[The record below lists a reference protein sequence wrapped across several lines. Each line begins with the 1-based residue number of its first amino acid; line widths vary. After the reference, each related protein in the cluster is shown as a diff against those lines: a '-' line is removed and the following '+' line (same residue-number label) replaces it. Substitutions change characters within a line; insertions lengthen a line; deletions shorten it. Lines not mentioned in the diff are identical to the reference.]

1 MLLHTLNK
9 PEALTPCLQ
18 LLSPG
23 DQLVLIEAGIY
34 TAVDDL
40 LKAGVIVS
48 ALADDLKARGFA
60 GRLAPE
66 ISVISQAEFVQL
78 AVKADRICNWF

>member
-9 PEALTPCLQ
+9 PEALAPCLK

-23 DQLVLIEAGIY
+23 DQLVLIEDGIY

-40 LKAGVIVS
+40 LEAGTVIS
-48 ALADDLKARGFA
+48 ALAVDLKARGFA
-60 GRLAPE
+60 DRLAPE
-66 ISVISQAEFVQL
+66 VSVIDYAELVQL
-78 AVKADRICNWF
+78 AVKADRIFNWF